1 MTAKETI
8 DKLKELLNLSSE
20 KNEIINLAQIA
31 RVEKWYIEV
40 ENNIFAVGN
49 KVIQKWWDNETQPL
63 GAGEYQLENGEKM
76 MVDSSGI
83 ITSIT
88 AETIINNVNM
98 STETKELQ
106 TKLDL
111 EIAEKDTLT
120 KEVEDLK
127 AENEKLTAENEK
139 LKAEIEKLKAEDPKA
154 EEPKAELSEVEKLS
168 KIIEDL
174 SVRLAEV
181 EKKPA
186 VETVEKDLTK
196 LSYEDRMWILHN
208 KQN

>member
-1 MTAKETI
+1 
-8 DKLKELLNLSSE
+8 
-20 KNEIINLAQIA
+20 
-31 RVEKWYIEV
+31 
-40 ENNIFAVGN
+40 
-49 KVIQKWWDNETQPL
+49 
-63 GAGEYQLENGEKM
+63 
-76 MVDSSGI
+76 
-83 ITSIT
+83 
-88 AETIINNVNM
+88 M

-127 AENEKLTAENEK
+127 AE
-139 LKAEIEKLKAEDPKA
+139 IEKLKAEATKD
-154 EEPKAELSEVEKLS
+154 EEPKAELSKIEKLS
-168 KIIEDL
+168 KVIEDL

-186 VETVEKDLTK
+186 IETVEKDLTK